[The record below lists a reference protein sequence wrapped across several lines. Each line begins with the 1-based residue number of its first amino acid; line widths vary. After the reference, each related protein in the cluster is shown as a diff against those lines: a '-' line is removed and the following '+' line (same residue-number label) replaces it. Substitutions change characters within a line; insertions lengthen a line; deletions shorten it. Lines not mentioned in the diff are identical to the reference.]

1 MHRVLTTIAT
11 IFVLTTLTTAAVNA
25 GDAAPDFTAIDS
37 NGKTEKLSDYKGKWV
52 VLEWTNSGCP
62 FTRKHY
68 SSGNMQNLQKQWTG
82 KGVVWFS
89 VLSSAPGKE
98 GYMTAADE
106 NAYLRDKG
114 AAPTAALMD
123 PKGDLGHLYGAK
135 ATPHM
140 FVINPKGEVVY
151 AGAIDDRPSTDRG
164 DISGA
169 TNYVSSA
176 LKEAMSGKNVSTPNT
191 EAYGCSVKYE

>member
-37 NGKTEKLSDYKGKWV
+37 NGKAEKLSDYKGKWV

-151 AGAIDDRPSTDRG
+151 A
-164 DISGA
+164 
-169 TNYVSSA
+169 
-176 LKEAMSGKNVSTPNT
+176 
-191 EAYGCSVKYE
+191 

>member
-37 NGKTEKLSDYKGKWV
+37 NGETQKLSDYKGKWI

>member
-25 GDAAPDFTAIDS
+25 GDAAPDFIAIDS

-176 LKEAMSGKNVSTPNT
+176 LKEAMSGKKVSTPNT

>member
-176 LKEAMSGKNVSTPNT
+176 LKEAMSGKKVSTPNT